1 MQQGV
6 KAGMLLGEGAGM
18 CQAENARML
27 PGEGEKS
34 RDALE
39 GGKGLGCC
47 QGRSRDAPGRG
58 GGERLLCCR
67 GKSREAPRAEGW
79 DVPREGRKSHSCS
92 RGRRLGCCRERSRA
106 APHHHL
112 AAAQRQSAAPPPQP
126 LRLHKQKAQAS
137 ACPPQIKY
145 QS

>member
-47 QGRSRDAPGRG
+47 QGRSRDAPGWAG
-58 GGERLLCCR
+58 GKAGMLL
-67 GKSREAPRAEGW
+67 GKKQGCPG
-79 DVPREGRKSHSCS
+79 GRKPRRSQEKEERTWMFSGNKAGMLPGKEQGCS
-92 RGRRLGCCRERSRA
+92 
-106 APHHHL
+106 
-112 AAAQRQSAAPPPQP
+112 
-126 LRLHKQKAQAS
+126 
-137 ACPPQIKY
+137 
-145 QS
+145 